1 MPGWLKQL
9 RLLSAPRRF
18 RGFRAF
24 SVASPWALG
33 KLPSD
38 ESVVLGAVSYDPAI
52 STIWEKMKAYLI
64 SAGCPFDFVLFTNYE
79 RQVAALMAGH
89 VDIAWNGPVA
99 HVLAQQQAGENLISL
114 GMRDVDCDFVSVCVA
129 RKDSS
134 VSSVSELSGKVVA
147 TGAHDSPQAHLVP
160 LYWLGELGV
169 KPAEVKSFDLDLGKH
184 GDTAVGEVKA
194 MEALLEGQ
202 ADAGLLSKMMWDRAV
217 EGQLPSIGK
226 AQLEKNLKVLPEAI
240 GTVGPKIWLKSP
252 VGFAEG
258 STSHPPFY
266 RFIDIQPFFIYI
278 YIYIIIIYIYICIF
292 IAISHWK
299 NYGKLHDEFPR
310 QPSLRIS

>member
-1 MPGWLKQL
+1 MRSESRPTAALGKMPGWLKQL

-18 RGFRAF
+18 RGRAF
-24 SVASPWALG
+24 SSSPWALG
-33 KLPSD
+33 KLPTKD

-99 HVLAQQQAGENLISL
+99 HVLAQQQAGPENLISL

-184 GDTAVGEVKA
+184 GDTAIGEVKA

-217 EGQLPSIGK
+217 EGQLPSIDK
-226 AQLEKNLKVLPEAI
+226 AQLEKNLQVLPEA
-240 GTVGPKIWLKSP
+240 GLLDTRFGSNHVLVSP
-252 VGFAEG
+252 RDPQV
-258 STSHPPFY
+258 TH
-266 RFIDIQPFFIYI
+266 RFIDSSTFAIQPFR
-278 YIYIIIIYIYICIF
+278 
-292 IAISHWK
+292 IAISNWK
-299 NYGKLHDEFPR
+299 TIENFMMNFL
-310 QPSLRIS
+310 